1 MIENKETVE
10 QFEANDF
17 DEIPE
22 GTFDS
27 EKISRA
33 TTTYFKDVWRTF
45 KKNKLALIALIIM
58 AILIFMVLVGPF
70 MNKYD
75 YFSNDYTKSNVG
87 PTAENWFGTDN
98 LGRDLWTRVWTGGRV
113 SLFIAV
119 VSMVISYAVGM
130 VIGGISGF
138 YGGKVDMIIMR
149 IIDIL
154 MGIPELVYMTLLM
167 LIFQSG
173 TIGSL
178 CIAMSITGWMG
189 PARSVRGLIL
199 QIKSRD
205 YVVAA
210 ETLGASPVRI
220 IRKHLIPNI
229 LGILVVGM
237 TMTIPGLIFAEAFLS
252 YIGLGVTPPNPSWGQ
267 LIKTAAAN
275 FRYHPYQ
282 FIIPC
287 ACVAATMLCCNLI
300 GDGLRDAL
308 DPKLRGR

>member
-1 MIENKETVE
+1 MEENKELE
-10 QFEANDF
+10 QFELNDF
-17 DEIPE
+17 DALPE
-22 GTFDS
+22 GTFDA
-27 EKISRA
+27 ERISRA

-45 KKNKLALIALIIM
+45 KSNKIALVALFVMALLLIMVII
-58 AILIFMVLVGPF
+58 GPGL
-70 MNKYD
+70 NKYD
-75 YFSNDYTKSNVG
+75 YFSNDYSKSNLG
-87 PTAENWFGTDN
+87 PTMDNWFGTDN

-119 VSMVISYAVGM
+119 ISMLVSYAIGM
-130 VIGGISGF
+130 IIGGIAGF

-149 IIDIL
+149 TIDVL

-173 TIGSL
+173 TIVTL
-178 CIAMSITGWMG
+178 CVAMSITGWMG

-210 ETLGASPVRI
+210 ETLGASPARI

-237 TMTIPGLIFAEAFLS
+237 TMTIPGLIFAESFLS

-267 LIKTAAAN
+267 LIKSAAAN
-275 FRYHPYQ
+275 FRYYPYQ